1 MLYKSSIQSN
11 SNKWKKRLI
20 NLSHK
25 LQRSNNHWNASFSA
39 TAMAAATE
47 KFIRHSTPPTTN
59 NSSEIIIHS
68 EDLTASQFANL
79 TGIKTSYTQTYEDSE
94 DDEEDEED
102 DDEEDEDDDDSR
114 DYYTS
119 SLSSCHPKSTQSMR
133 IWDSHFWKD
142 TKLPSSASMKDLTS
156 TTTATTIAADEKLI
170 LTSQPLA
177 RHTSEP
183 GGQRVPSMIQKGRFK
198 IVWGGDDN
206 EPITHPVPQ
215 CVEWKRKRAGSA
227 STAIL

>member
-1 MLYKSSIQSN
+1 MLYNTVNQSN
-11 SNKWKKRLI
+11 STKWKKRLI

-25 LQRSNNHWNASFSA
+25 LHRSNNHNNHWNAASSSA

-47 KFIRHSTPPTTN
+47 KFIRHSTPAT
-59 NSSEIIIHS
+59 SEIIIYS

-79 TGIKTSYTQTYEDSE
+79 TGIKTKRASFYTSSPGDMSVDEDES
-94 DDEEDEED
+94 DDDEED
-102 DDEEDEDDDDSR
+102 DDF
-114 DYYTS
+114 YTS
-119 SLSSCHPKSTQSMR
+119 SLSSFHKHQPAMK

-142 TKLPSSASMKDLTS
+142 ASSSTKLASSASLKDISS
-156 TTTATTIAADEKLI
+156 TEKLI
-170 LTSQPLA
+170 SSQPLS

-206 EPITHPVPQ
+206 EPIIPTAPQ
-215 CVEWKRKRAGSA
+215 CVEWKRKRASSA
-227 STAIL
+227 STAI